1 MPLPI
6 GLTTKVKA
14 KHLLYLKWR
23 RFAISASERMIEYG
37 VALMNLPVKVSL
49 D

>member
-6 GLTTKVKA
+6 GLTAKVKA
-14 KHLLYLKWR
+14 KHLLYLDWR
-23 RFAISASERMIEYG
+23 RFAISASERMMEYG
-37 VALMNLPVKVSL
+37 VALIDMPVKVGL